1 METMIKTISASEA
14 VRTFSY
20 LLNAVKYKG
29 DSFTILRGGKA
40 TAMIVPAE
48 KPVSTRTL
56 KELSSYLKNMPV
68 IE

>member
-1 METMIKTISASEA
+1 MIKTISASEA
-14 VRTFSY
+14 VKNPD